1 MFYILNITKGTLADE
16 APKMKR
22 HYTIIPLTCLLGLL
36 SFSNL
41 GEAGEGPAG
50 KVDPAALKSQVVG
63 QEAALSLESLTASKT
78 FRDIPSIS
86 GNYTVKGT
94 RIMPYIGAG
103 FGHGYTSDVDR
114 SLNSS
119 PSTQTD
125 PGLRSMLGHGLTPS
139 EFQMGLRIP
148 F

>member
-1 MFYILNITKGTLADE
+1 
-16 APKMKR
+16 MKR
-22 HYTIIPLTCLLGLL
+22 HRTIIPVICLLGLS

-41 GEAGEGPAG
+41 GAAGEGPTG
-50 KVDPAALKSQVVG
+50 KVDPAALTNQVLG
-63 QEAALSLESLTASKT
+63 QEGALSLESLTASKT

-94 RIMPYIGAG
+94 TIMPYIGAG

-125 PGLRSMLGHGLTPS
+125 PGLRSMLGQGLTPS

>member
-1 MFYILNITKGTLADE
+1 MRRSAV
-16 APKMKR
+16 
-22 HYTIIPLTCLLGLL
+22 IISVICFLGFL

-41 GEAGEGPAG
+41 GEAGEGPVG
-50 KVDPAALKSQVVG
+50 KVDPAALKNQMVG

-119 PSTQTD
+119 PSSPTD
-125 PGLRSMLGHGLTPS
+125 PGLRSMLGQGLTPS

>member
-1 MFYILNITKGTLADE
+1 
-16 APKMKR
+16 MKR
-22 HYTIIPLTCLLGLL
+22 HRTIIPVICLLGLL
-36 SFSNL
+36 SFANL
-41 GEAGEGPAG
+41 GEAGEGPPG
-50 KVDPAALKSQVVG
+50 KVDPAALKSQVIG

-78 FRDIPSIS
+78 FRDVPSIN

-125 PGLRSMLGHGLTPS
+125 PGLRSMLGQGLTPS

>member
-1 MFYILNITKGTLADE
+1 
-16 APKMKR
+16 MKR
-22 HYTIIPLTCLLGLL
+22 HYTIISLTCWLGLL

-41 GEAGEGPAG
+41 GQAGEGPVG
-50 KVDPAALKSQVVG
+50 NLNPAALNYQVVG
-63 QEAALSLESLTASKT
+63 QEAALSLDTLTASKA
-78 FRDIPSIS
+78 FRDIPSIT
-86 GNYTVKGT
+86 GDYTVKGT

-114 SLNSS
+114 SLNTSPSS
-119 PSTQTD
+119 PTD
-125 PGLRSMLGHGLTPS
+125 PGLRSLFGPGLTPS

>member
-1 MFYILNITKGTLADE
+1 MEGTLADE

-22 HYTIIPLTCLLGLL
+22 HYMIISLTCSLGLL
-36 SFSNL
+36 SFSNP
-41 GEAGEGPAG
+41 GEAGEGPVG
-50 KVDPAALKSQVVG
+50 NLNPAALNYQVVR

-119 PSTQTD
+119 PSIQTD
-125 PGLRSMLGHGLTPS
+125 PGLRSMLGQGLTPS

>member
-1 MFYILNITKGTLADE
+1 
-16 APKMKR
+16 MKR
-22 HYTIIPLTCLLGLL
+22 PTAIISVMCLLGLL

-41 GEAGEGPAG
+41 EAAGEGTVG
-50 KVDPAALKSQVVG
+50 KLDPGPLKNQVVG
-63 QEAALSLESLTASKT
+63 QEAALSLESLTASKA

-86 GNYTVKGT
+86 GDYSVKGT

-103 FGHGYTSDVDR
+103 FGHGYSSDVDR
-114 SLNSS
+114 SLNSPSS
-119 PSTQTD
+119 PTD
-125 PGLRSMLGHGLTPS
+125 PGLRSLFGQGVTPS

>member
-1 MFYILNITKGTLADE
+1 MKHPAAIVSVTCFLA
-16 APKMKR
+16 
-22 HYTIIPLTCLLGLL
+22 LL

-41 GEAGEGPAG
+41 GAAGEGTVD
-50 KVDPAALKSQVVG
+50 KVDPASLKNQMVG
-63 QEAALSLESLTASKT
+63 QEAALSLESLTASKA

-86 GNYTVKGT
+86 GDYSVKGT

-103 FGHGYTSDVDR
+103 FGHGYSSDVDR

-119 PSTQTD
+119 PSSQTD
-125 PGLRSMLGHGLTPS
+125 PGLRSLFGQGLTPS

>member
-1 MFYILNITKGTLADE
+1 
-16 APKMKR
+16 MKR
-22 HYTIIPLTCLLGLL
+22 PAAIISVIGLLGLL
-36 SFSNL
+36 SVSNL
-41 GEAGEGPAG
+41 GEAGEGPIG
-50 KVDPAALKSQVVG
+50 KGDPAALKNQVVG
-63 QEAALSLESLTASKT
+63 QEATLSLESLTASNT

-86 GNYTVKGT
+86 GDYSVKGT

-103 FGHGYTSDVDR
+103 FGHGYSSDVDR

-119 PSTQTD
+119 PSGPTD
-125 PGLRSMLGHGLTPS
+125 PGLRSLFGQGVTPS

>member
-1 MFYILNITKGTLADE
+1 
-16 APKMKR
+16 MKR
-22 HYTIIPLTCLLGLL
+22 PAAIISVMCLLGFL
-36 SFSNL
+36 SFSNA
-41 GEAGEGPAG
+41 GAAGEKTGG
-50 KVDPAALKSQVVG
+50 TLDPAALKYQVVG
-63 QEAALSLESLTASKT
+63 QEAALSLESLTASKA

-125 PGLRSMLGHGLTPS
+125 PGLRSLLGQGLTPS

>member
-1 MFYILNITKGTLADE
+1 
-16 APKMKR
+16 MKR
-22 HYTIIPLTCLLGLL
+22 RSAIIAIISVTCLLGLL

-41 GEAGEGPAG
+41 GEAGERTVG
-50 KVDPAALKSQVVG
+50 KIDPAALKNQVIG
-63 QEAALSLESLTASKT
+63 QEATLSLESLTASKT
-78 FRDIPSIS
+78 FRDLPSIS
-86 GNYTVKGT
+86 GNYTVKGK

-119 PSTQTD
+119 PAGQTD
-125 PGLRSMLGHGLTPS
+125 PGLRSLFGQGLTPS

>member
-1 MFYILNITKGTLADE
+1 
-16 APKMKR
+16 MKR
-22 HYTIIPLTCLLGLL
+22 DWTIISVICLLGLL
-36 SFSNL
+36 LFSNR
-41 GEAGEGPAG
+41 GEAGEGLAG

-63 QEAALSLESLTASKT
+63 QEAALSLDSLTASKT

-119 PSTQTD
+119 PSIQTD
-125 PGLRSMLGHGLTPS
+125 PGLRSMLGQGLTPS